1 MLLVELTGIAAFDLP
16 ISQFRAHLRLGT
28 GFADDG
34 WQDSVLEQC
43 LRAAIAAIEARTGK
57 VLLNRGFRWTVP
69 AWRSTDRQALP
80 VAPVTEITGIN
91 LVDQNGAVTA
101 ADASSWYLEQDSQ
114 RPLLRATRACL
125 PPIPQGGG
133 AEVTFTAG
141 YSLDWP
147 GLPSDLAQSVMLLSA
162 HYYEVREE
170 QPLNDGN
177 MPFGVSTL
185 IERYRTVRILG
196 GGAS

>member
-1 MLLVELTGIAAFDLP
+1 MILVELSVIPIFDLP
-16 ISQFRAHLRLGT
+16 INQFKDHLRLGT
-28 GFADDG
+28 GFSDDG
-34 WQDSVLEQC
+34 WQDTVLEQS

-57 VLLNRGFRWTVP
+57 VLFNRAFRWTIG
-69 AWRSTDRQALP
+69 AWRSSDRQALP

-91 LVDQNGAVTA
+91 LVDRNGV
-101 ADASSWYLEQDSQ
+101 ASATDPETWYLEQDSQ
-114 RPLLRATRACL
+114 RPLLRASRACL
-125 PPIPQGGG
+125 PTIPEAGS
-133 AEVTFTAG
+133 AEVSFLAG
-141 YSLDWP
+141 FSADWASMP
-147 GLPSDLAQSVMLLSA
+147 GDLAQAVLLLAA
-162 HYYEVREE
+162 HYYEVRGE